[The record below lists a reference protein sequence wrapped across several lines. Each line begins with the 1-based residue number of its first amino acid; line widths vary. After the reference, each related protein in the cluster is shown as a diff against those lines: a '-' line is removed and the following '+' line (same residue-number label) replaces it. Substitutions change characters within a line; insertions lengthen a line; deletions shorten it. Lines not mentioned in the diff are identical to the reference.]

1 MQENKVELLLPI
13 VTVGALGA
21 AILACCYAP
30 QAKIKRKKLGS
41 KVDRVLDRMSEKRKH
56 SRKARDGDGDDGE
69 YGTTD
74 RLRDDD
80 DRPMV

>member
-1 MQENKVELLLPI
+1 MSASAYEDFIDLVDI
-13 VTVGALGA
+13 C
-21 AILACCYAP
+21 LACCYAP